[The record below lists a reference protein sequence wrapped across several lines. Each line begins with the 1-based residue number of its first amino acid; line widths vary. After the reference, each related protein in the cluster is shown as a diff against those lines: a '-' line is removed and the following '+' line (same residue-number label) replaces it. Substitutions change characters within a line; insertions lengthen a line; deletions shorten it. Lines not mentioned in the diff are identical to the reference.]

1 MSSAHLSQAWAGCWL
16 APALAAA
23 GGNQLRLATHRALVL
38 RVWGVGCVPGVCAPW
53 QKGAA
58 LLRLALEG
66 SSECSNVASPSS

>member
-1 MSSAHLSQAWAGCWL
+1 MSSVLLSQVWAGCWL

-23 GGNQLRLATHRALVL
+23 GGNQPRQATHRALVL
-38 RVWGVGCVPGVCAPW
+38 WVWGVGCVLGVCVPW

-66 SSECSNVASPSS
+66 SSDCSNVASPSS